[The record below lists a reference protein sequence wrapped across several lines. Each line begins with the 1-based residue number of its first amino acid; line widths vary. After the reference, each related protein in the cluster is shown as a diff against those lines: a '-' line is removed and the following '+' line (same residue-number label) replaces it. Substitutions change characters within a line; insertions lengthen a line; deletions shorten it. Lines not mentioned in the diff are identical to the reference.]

1 MFWDKTITLYNK
13 HEDEQTGFIRWFRHT
28 LTNCFVKTTNNK
40 INVGNVQ
47 LQTNDTI
54 IRIPKQKDYL
64 LPYEWE
70 QIPNDVKSL
79 KLTIKPGDLIILGDV
94 NDSIDEYTAGHR
106 SSDLIAKYKSLGSVF
121 VNSVNVN
128 DFVMGEHYFVRGE

>member
-13 HEDEQTGFIRWFRHT
+13 CEDEQTGYIRWFRHT
-28 LTNCFVKTTNNK
+28 LANCFVKNTNNK
-40 INVGNVQ
+40 VNVGGVQ

-54 IRIPKQKDYL
+54 IRIPIQENYL
-64 LPYEWE
+64 PPYEWE
-70 QIPNDVKSL
+70 QMPNDIKPL
-79 KLTIKPGDLIILGDV
+79 KLTIKPGDLILFGNI

-106 SSDLIAKYKSLGSVF
+106 SSDLIAKYKDMGSVF
-121 VNSVNVN
+121 VNSININ